1 MQKGMTIKI
10 IVILSFMVPLTTS
23 SAHHHKTKD
32 AKHEKIKNDDG
43 DMQIDEVKKTD
54 KSIRINQDVKSD
66 SKPNENT

>member
-32 AKHEKIKNDDG
+32 AKHEKIKKDDG
-43 DMQIDEVKKTD
+43 DTIIDKVKK
-54 KSIRINQDVKSD
+54 INQSSGTNQEAKSD
-66 SKPNENT
+66 SKQRKNT